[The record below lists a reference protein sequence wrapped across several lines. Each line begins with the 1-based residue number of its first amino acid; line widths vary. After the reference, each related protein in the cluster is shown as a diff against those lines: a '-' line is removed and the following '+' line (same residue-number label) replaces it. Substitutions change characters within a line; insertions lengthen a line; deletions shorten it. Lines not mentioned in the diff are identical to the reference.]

1 MPLSCPPSTLHPYFN
16 FFPLSVSPTQR
27 HQTCSRS
34 PRCSFVCPWTCQ
46 VLLALPGLWPCPLIW
61 MDTFQLDWAT
71 SLEITAGF
79 SPLLLKHTHAL
90 MPQGL
95 SHHCFQSIL
104 HIVPSGLPLSPPPRE
119 KKMGEKAKMFLL
131 TGLSVIQP
139 LPFIHSCLVACLRS
153 VPICL
158 ITQRW
163 REVGKQSAAR
173 TGDCTWVYYYTSV
186 RTSKLLH
193 KDLFFTACNRI
204 QFLDIEKL

>member
-1 MPLSCPPSTLHPYFN
+1 MPLSSPPSTPHPYFN
-16 FFPLSVSPTQR
+16 FFPLSDSPTQR

-34 PRCSFVCPWTCQ
+34 PHCSFVCPWNCQ
-46 VLLALPGLWPCPLIW
+46 VLLAIPGLWPCPLIW

-119 KKMGEKAKMFLL
+119 KKLGEKSKMFLL
-131 TGLSVIQP
+131 TGPSVIQP
-139 LPFIHSCLVACLRS
+139 LPFIHSFMSGSLSEISSNL
-153 VPICL
+153 PHH
-158 ITQRW
+158 T
-163 REVGKQSAAR
+163 EVEGSGQTVSGKNWWLYLSLLL
-173 TGDCTWVYYYTSV
+173 YTSQDQQTPSQRFIFYSV
-186 RTSKLLH
+186 
-193 KDLFFTACNRI
+193 
-204 QFLDIEKL
+204 